1 MSLSGR
7 LAFRLLSQEESDHGA
22 TGQSRS
28 QEDRGRHEEVP
39 RMRRGC
45 RRCRSN
51 GSSNNGKGQNDMH
64 CHVSRAFVFLNC
76 VDVAS
81 PWRDV
86 ATSMACF
93 K

>member
-1 MSLSGR
+1 MVR
-7 LAFRLLSQEESDHGA
+7 LVDLEARKIA
-22 TGQSRS
+22 
-28 QEDRGRHEEVP
+28 EDTKEVP

-51 GSSNNGKGQNDMH
+51 GSSNNGKSQNDMH

-86 ATSMACF
+86 ATSMASF